1 MRSSGRS
8 RSARRAISPIE
19 GSLSSFHVLRNG
31 TMTASGGPAICTFL
45 MPASGDPCVPGTVRY
60 RQSGW
65 RETNPSGG
73 RSGVPCVFAAC
84 TAARNLRSSMAKARA
99 VSPSVKAD
107 RIPIFLSLSIALSVC
122 SQCLQNP
129 PAAAP
134 AAGGSSWNSRT
145 QSAWHE
151 FLRSFTLHFSQHL
164 PKSPAPFRDRLLS
177 IHSYRCR
184 QQDLQGI
191 PITAPR
197 CHLCAS
203 GYRSNPVFPLSSM
216 RFEHL
221 LAARLVISPAIN
233 RQLSR
238 LPDAAPDEVHPIFKR
253 VGEYH
258 CGVCDEKVNF
268 TERQIGIWQEIRC
281 ALDPAAKT
289 E

>member
-8 RSARRAISPIE
+8 RSARRAIPPIE
-19 GSLSSFHVLRNG
+19 GSLSSFQVLRNG
-31 TMTASGGPAICTFL
+31 TMTASGRPAICTFL

-65 RETNPSGG
+65 RET

-134 AAGGSSWNSRT
+134 AAGGSSWNSRPR
-145 QSAWHE
+145 SAWHE

-164 PKSPAPFRDRLLS
+164 PKSPAPFRDRLAVNPLIQVLAAGPS
-177 IHSYRCR
+177 GNTDHS
-184 QQDLQGI
+184 
-191 PITAPR
+191 A
-197 CHLCAS
+197 
-203 GYRSNPVFPLSSM
+203 VLSSLCF
-216 RFEHL
+216 RIPQQSCF
-221 LAARLVISPAIN
+221 SPLFNAI
-233 RQLSR
+233 
-238 LPDAAPDEVHPIFKR
+238 
-253 VGEYH
+253 
-258 CGVCDEKVNF
+258 
-268 TERQIGIWQEIRC
+268 
-281 ALDPAAKT
+281 
-289 E
+289 

>member
-107 RIPIFLSLSIALSVC
+107 RIPIFLSLSIALPVR

-177 IHSYRCR
+177 IHST
-184 QQDLQGI
+184 DHS
-191 PITAPR
+191 A
-197 CHLCAS
+197 A
-203 GYRSNPVFPLSSM
+203 LSSLCF
-216 RFEHL
+216 RIPQQSCFPPL
-221 LAARLVISPAIN
+221 FNAI
-233 RQLSR
+233 
-238 LPDAAPDEVHPIFKR
+238 
-253 VGEYH
+253 
-258 CGVCDEKVNF
+258 
-268 TERQIGIWQEIRC
+268 
-281 ALDPAAKT
+281 
-289 E
+289 